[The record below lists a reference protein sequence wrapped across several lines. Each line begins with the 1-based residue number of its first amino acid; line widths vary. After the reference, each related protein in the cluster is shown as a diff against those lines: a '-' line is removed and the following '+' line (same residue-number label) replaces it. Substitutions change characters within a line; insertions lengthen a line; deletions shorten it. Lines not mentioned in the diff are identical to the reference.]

1 MPERETDRIRW
12 GLIAVVVA
20 VAGIATFVTGFTVGG
35 SAESI
40 LNTLARA
47 QAAVFAIVF
56 SVLILGIRLSASRYS
71 PRLVS
76 TFSSDSNYIQ
86 TVGIFGF
93 SIGFDVLL
101 LFIIDV
107 VSALLLTVLLMTSV
121 GLAAGAFWTM
131 WGFVNET
138 LESTTPEGIIERL
151 DMVMSTNSIIEEA
164 QDADGEP
171 TNPDPFLKLLSV
183 ISSFIED
190 GDMPSASAGL
200 KVLGNKISTLL
211 EEAAPVELDEDSP
224 VEKSLKKVCVN
235 RIPGLAEE
243 AVNHELAQTAREA
256 IDASK
261 TIGVASIEEG
271 VDQILAHVVRGLSRL
286 SILLGYSNM
295 AESVRYDAID
305 TGKDLLRQAV
315 GEERWDGAARGTRL
329 LGSFAASSV
338 SNRTEAGYNRGYTTL
353 LILGFPKILLA
364 ALNEDGEYTN
374 YPPSRWV
381 QAFLLD
387 EIEGRE
393 LLLASCYSSMTEL
406 TAAAVRYKKR
416 LDEDIVRWE
425 QVVHGWSEGLERL
438 DDSGPEG
445 LTELWLATVFYFEYV
460 FEELKEFDRNDF
472 RVSAVREVDPEFAME
487 VVDSIQEGD
496 IEPRKLADLDLGH
509 IDPVEMPLTGGRDL
523 LVTDPSQS
531 FNEWLQIRRQTLQ
544 IGRRSGSESL
554 GHGDDDGE
562 E

>member
-1 MPERETDRIRW
+1 MLDRETAGFRW
-12 GLIAVVVA
+12 GLIAVIVA
-20 VAGIATFVTGFTVGG
+20 VAGTASFVTGFTVGG
-35 SAESI
+35 TAESI

-76 TFSSDSNYIQ
+76 TFSSDSSYLQ
-86 TVGIFGF
+86 TVGVFGF

-101 LFIIDV
+101 LFIVDV
-107 VSALLLTVLLMTSV
+107 VSDLQLTVLLMASA

-131 WGFVNET
+131 WRFVNEI
-138 LESTTPEGIIERL
+138 LESTTPEGIIKRL
-151 DMVMSTNSIIEEA
+151 EVVISSESIIEEA
-164 QDADGEP
+164 HDADGEP
-171 TNPDPFLKLLSV
+171 THPDPFLKLLSV

-190 GDMPSASAGL
+190 GDTPSATAGF

-211 EEAAPVELDEDSP
+211 KEAAPAEFDEDSP

-243 AVNHELAQTAREA
+243 AVNHETAQAAREA
-256 IDASK
+256 INASK

-271 VDQILAHVVRGLSRL
+271 IDQILAHVVRGLSRL
-286 SILLGYSNM
+286 SILLGYSNI
-295 AESVRYDAID
+295 AESVRFDAMD
-305 TGKDLLRQAV
+305 TGKDLLKKAV
-315 GEERWDGAARGTRL
+315 DEERWDGAARGTRL

-353 LILGFPKILLA
+353 LILGFPKILSA
-364 ALNEDGEYTN
+364 ALDEDGEYTDH
-374 YPPSRWV
+374 PPSSWTR
-381 QAFLLD
+381 AFLLD
-387 EIEGRE
+387 EIDGRE

-406 TAAAVRYKKR
+406 TAAAVRYKRR
-416 LDEDIVRWE
+416 LGEDIVSWE
-425 QVVHGWSEGLERL
+425 RVVHGWSEGLEQL
-438 DDSGPEG
+438 DDSGPDG

-460 FEELKEFDRNDF
+460 FEELEKFDRNEF
-472 RVSAVREVDPEFAME
+472 RVRAVREVDPEFATE
-487 VVDSIQEGD
+487 VVDSIQDGD
-496 IEPRKLADLDLGH
+496 IDPRTLADLDLGH

-523 LVTDPSQS
+523 LVTDPDQS

-544 IGRRSGSESL
+544 IGRRSGPEFL
-554 GHGDDDGE
+554 GDDE